1 MVEIIISL
9 VTGVLGGGGVGGA
22 LKNLSMGKMGNL
34 VSGGLGGLLTNIPGA
49 AEMLGNFAGDETG
62 TAAATGAI
70 GGGAL
75 TAIIGMVKNKFLNSS
90 GGDSPSPEA

>member
-34 VSGGLGGLLTNIPGA
+34 VSGGLGCSHSDHWHG
-49 AEMLGNFAGDETG
+49 E
-62 TAAATGAI
+62 
-70 GGGAL
+70 
-75 TAIIGMVKNKFLNSS
+75 K
-90 GGDSPSPEA
+90 